1 MENKHE
7 EPVEKGQEINAQ
19 FRDKR
24 EPDSAKALDEDLVD
38 PEIYR
43 EKKVNSKNPHNK
55 EWPAR
60 EFTNRDRPSREKR
73 TNH

>member
-1 MENKHE
+1 MENKNE
-7 EPVEKGQEINAQ
+7 EPVEKGQEINAH
-19 FRDKR
+19 FRNKR

-43 EKKVNSKNPHNK
+43 KKVKSQDTQNK

-60 EFTNRDRPSREKR
+60 EFTNRDRPSKEK
-73 TNH
+73 H

>member
-1 MENKHE
+1 MENKNE
-7 EPVEKGQEINAQ
+7 EPVEKGQEINAH
-19 FRDKR
+19 FRHKR

-43 EKKVNSKNPHNK
+43 EKKTNSKEPQNK

-60 EFTNRDRPSREKR
+60 EFTNKDRPSREKR
-73 TNH
+73 YTH